1 MVDNNKTTKIDFKVS
16 KMRLI
21 WYNTRLY
28 QTLFA
33 CEAEGN
39 SFYKQRLKKEKSDVV
54 K

>member
-33 CEAEGN
+33 YEAEGN
-39 SFYKQRLKKEKSDVV
+39 SFYKQRLKRNKNQV
-54 K
+54 

>member
-1 MVDNNKTTKIDFKVS
+1 MG
-16 KMRLI
+16 LI

-33 CEAEGN
+33 YEAERN

>member
-1 MVDNNKTTKIDFKVS
+1 MIKLILRFKKV
-16 KMRLI
+16 RLI

-33 CEAEGN
+33 YEAEGN
-39 SFYKQRLKKEKSDVV
+39 SFYKQRLKRKKNSGVV

>member
-1 MVDNNKTTKIDFKVS
+1 MADNNKTTKFDFKVS

-39 SFYKQRLKKEKSDVV
+39 SFYKQRLKRKKNQV
-54 K
+54 

>member
-1 MVDNNKTTKIDFKVS
+1 MADNNKTTKIDFKVS

-33 CEAEGN
+33 YEAEEN
-39 SFYKQRLKKEKSDVV
+39 SFYKQRLKRKKNQM
-54 K
+54 